1 MNRYPLLKYKIMKHN
16 FILLSIGL
24 LTTVFAGCSDD
35 PEATNEEEV
44 ITTITVTLTPV
55 GDGTPITLGWDDANL
70 DAIVDD
76 AEITVS
82 GGLKMNTSY
91 TANIQMA
98 NKSATPEIDIDE
110 EIDEEAEDHLFCF
123 KVTGIA
129 LTITAEDEDRNGLP
143 VGLNSTWTTTT
154 AGTGTVNIV
163 LRHQPNV
170 KTGDCPGSG
179 DTDASITFDVEVQNP
194 I

>member
-1 MNRYPLLKYKIMKHN
+1 MKN
-16 FILLSIGL
+16 SFILLSFGL
-24 LTTVFAGCSDD
+24 LAISFAGCSDD

-44 ITTITVTLTPV
+44 ITTITVTITPKTG
-55 GDGTPITLGWDDANL
+55 GDTPIVLGWDDANL

-76 AEITVS
+76 SEITVS
-82 GGLKMNTSY
+82 GGLKINTAY
-91 TANIQMA
+91 TADIQMA
-98 NKSATPEIDIDE
+98 NKSASKEIDIDE

-123 KVTGIA
+123 TVTGVA
-129 LTITAEDEDRNGLP
+129 LTITADDDDRNGLP
-143 VGLNSTWTTTT
+143 VGLKSTWTTTT
-154 AGTGTVNIV
+154 ASTGTVNIV